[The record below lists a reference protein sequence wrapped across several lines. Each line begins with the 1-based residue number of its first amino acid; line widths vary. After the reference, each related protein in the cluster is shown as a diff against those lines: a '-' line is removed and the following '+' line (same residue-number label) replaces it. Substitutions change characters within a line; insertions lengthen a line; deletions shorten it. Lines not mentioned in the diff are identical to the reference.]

1 MNVGGVVLWNTT
13 RSNNTYFILYF
24 YSYDICVII
33 SLCLDRIVLSP
44 RADYD
49 FVNAVRMTQ
58 QRRCKP

>member
-24 YSYDICVII
+24 YWYDICV
-33 SLCLDRIVLSP
+33 CFLDRIVLSP